1 MPIILCNINLFDA
14 NQKIYVFK
22 EEQEEYSE
30 VPMHF
35 LDRAL
40 IMACY
45 RENIYDIHLFGLDK
59 VVNELKDNINKK
71 ENLLFSQN
79 KIKVEV
85 N

>member
-22 EEQEEYSE
+22 EEQKEYSE
-30 VPMHF
+30 VPMHL

-45 RENIYDIHLFGLDK
+45 KENIYDI
-59 VVNELKDNINKK
+59 
-71 ENLLFSQN
+71 FSN
-79 KIKVEV
+79 